1 MPEPEV
7 TKTTDTTG
15 AYPAGTLMGQGND
28 RLDTRNESLE
38 EENRSKMLESGE
50 LTADLDPTLAQEKV
64 YNFTYGVPNPQ
75 FQSPVIDSSQA
86 RDEVDGQFAEV
97 QNGLSQTQQ
106 MLQLPQYQQYQDF
119 TGEIEASR
127 DKNEDLYAKSVDTI
141 EKDYEQRR
149 FEQEE
154 SNRLDVGFQ
163 TRQLAKMKAFGLS
176 ASAMSLMK
184 SVQTRN
190 EREINKLL
198 LDKQK
203 LLLMAQESYQS
214 KDWTMLNEKM
224 SQSKAI
230 TDQINAIQ
238 EQIFQDSL
246 RSTEEI
252 RQQTKFGWEVEDRAL
267 GKLYEYG
274 SLYESIDQ
282 IGEEEVARL
291 ESQAGVSRGFLE
303 RYFELSQEQAAQQRI
318 KDDLEFQKDLVDLL
332 NELPEDQSIV
342 IGDTTI
348 NGWAKEKFDYWQ
360 TTMVD
365 DYGNTTLVT
374 FNQTTGV
381 IDSFDLGRIGNT
393 SVANRITNV
402 DGELYNVD
410 PVTGTATPVMTKGK
424 NIDPSYMSGFDQ
436 WMQSIG
442 KVTVPFGGGTPGESM
457 HPGWDVAN
465 EVGTAITAFKGGQVI
480 NVDTVG
486 TGAYGKFVEVVDE
499 QGLVWRYSHLN
510 NAGVAI
516 GDTISSG
523 TYIGGMGNTGT
534 VYTTRESSDGKAR
547 TPSAEG
553 RAKGYGA
560 HLDLRVYV
568 PDKPLAS
575 QTPKGLP
582 AGFNG
587 DDPGKVAA
595 DIAAIAQDEDPASRY
610 HKYLQIRSG
619 VGQNGAA
626 ALNWFDDMYPD
637 KNYKPSEDE
646 AKTLAKLSKDERKS
660 LPTAEVT
667 SRAKKEGISFTQLTM
682 LYDGFDAYSPV
693 DIVRIAKEMG
703 ASYKEVEALLKGD
716 GEKENDRWDKE
727 AKKLAKE
734 LLK

>member
-7 TKTTDTTG
+7 QTTTDTTG
-15 AYPAGTLMGQGND
+15 AYPAGTMMGQGED

-50 LTADLDPTLAQEKV
+50 LTPELDPALAQEKV
-64 YNFTYGVPNPQ
+64 YNFTYGVPNPN
-75 FQSPVIDSSQA
+75 FSSPVIDSSQA

-119 TGEIEASR
+119 TGEVEASR
-127 DKNEDLYAKSVDTI
+127 GKNEDLYAKSVDTI

-149 FEQEE
+149 LEQED

-163 TRQLAKMKAFGLS
+163 TRQLARMKAFGLS

-184 SVQTRN
+184 SVQVRN

-224 SQSKAI
+224 AQSKAI
-230 TDQINAIQ
+230 TDQINNIQ
-238 EQIFQDSL
+238 EQMFQDSL
-246 RSTEEI
+246 RSAEEI
-252 RQQTKFGWEVEDRAL
+252 RQQTKFGWEVQDRAL

-291 ESQAGVSRGFLE
+291 ENEAGVSRGFLE

-318 KDDLEFQKDLVDLL
+318 KDDLEFQKSLVDLL
-332 NELPEDQSIV
+332 SELPEDQSIV

-348 NGWAKEKFDYWQ
+348 SGWAKEKFDYWQ

-381 IDSFDLGRIGNT
+381 IDSFNLGKIGST
-393 SVANRITNV
+393 SMTNRIMNV
-402 DGELYNVD
+402 DGALYNVD
-410 PVTGTATPVMTKGK
+410 PVTGVAAPVMTKGK

-436 WMQSIG
+436 WMQSLG
-442 KVTVPFGGGTPGESM
+442 NVTVPFGGGTPGESV
-457 HPGWDVAN
+457 HPGWDIAN

-486 TGAYGKFVEVVDE
+486 TGAYGRFVEVVDSE
-499 QGLVWRYSHLN
+499 GLVWRYSHLN
-510 NAGVAI
+510 NTSVAI
-516 GDTISSG
+516 GDTLSSG

-534 VYTTRESSDGKAR
+534 VYTTRESSDGIAR

-553 RAKGYGA
+553 LAKGYGA

-568 PDKPLAS
+568 PDKPVG
-575 QTPKGLP
+575 TTTTKGLP
-582 AGFNG
+582 SGATQ
-587 DDPGKVAA
+587 DDLNNISLDMNSINSETDPKKRYDLYKKIRDSVA
-595 DIAAIAQDEDPASRY
+595 QGG
-610 HKYLQIRSG
+610 SG
-619 VGQNGAA
+619 L
-626 ALNWFDDMYPD
+626 LNWFDDAYPI
-637 KNYKPSEDE
+637 KNYEPSEE
-646 AKTLAKLSKDERKS
+646 ETKTLGQLAKDERKS
-660 LPTAEVT
+660 LPSADVT
-667 SRAKKEGISFTQLTM
+667 KRAKEEGISFTQLTL
-682 LYDGFDAYSPV
+682 LYDSFDAYSGV
-693 DIVRIAKEMG
+693 EIIRMAKEMG
-703 ASYKEVEALLKGD
+703 ASYKEIERLLKEE
-716 GEKENDRWDKE
+716 EKWDKE
-727 AKKLAKE
+727 EKKLAKD